1 MTRRAR
7 ARSKPRILIVD
18 DEDVARHSLA
28 MLLRLEGFHVVE
40 ARDGIEGIMKARRE
54 SPDAVLMDIAM
65 PIMDGF
71 QAAEII
77 RQTSDV
83 PVIAC
88 TAAVR
93 SDLEFQDVFAS
104 VIEKPFSAEQVI
116 QQLSSVM
123 SGTG

>member
-1 MTRRAR
+1 
-7 ARSKPRILIVD
+7 
-18 DEDVARHSLA
+18 